1 MLTALRGSGLKL
13 RCFTIMMQPK
23 ATVQKLHGGSRNDIS
38 WWEKKKKKEMK
49 EERKKKKK
57 EYLTKIN
64 IVKT

>member
-1 MLTALRGSGLKL
+1 
-13 RCFTIMMQPK
+13 MMQPK

>member
-1 MLTALRGSGLKL
+1 
-13 RCFTIMMQPK
+13 MMQPK

-57 EYLTKIN
+57 RIFDQNKYCQNLEQGFISTSA
-64 IVKT
+64 